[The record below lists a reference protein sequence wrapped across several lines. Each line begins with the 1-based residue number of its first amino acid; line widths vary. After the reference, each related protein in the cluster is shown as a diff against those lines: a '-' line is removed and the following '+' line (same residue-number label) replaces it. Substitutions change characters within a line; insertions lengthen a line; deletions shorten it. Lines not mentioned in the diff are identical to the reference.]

1 MKEGIG
7 LGSVIAFIISYSRWH
22 SILWAL
28 FHGCWGWWYVL
39 YYLFTYAGTPQSK
52 QE

>member
-7 LGSVIAFIISYSRWH
+7 LGSVIAFIISYRKWH

-28 FHGCWGWWYVL
+28 LHGCFGWWYVL
-39 YYLFTYAGTPQSK
+39 YYVFAYAK
-52 QE
+52 